1 MLFIVAAHVLYMLSQ
16 SFMYKAALS
25 VSFLY
30 HRLIWGKMI
39 NDFFFFFFCVLFTFY
54 F

>member
-39 NDFFFFFFCVLFTFY
+39 NDFFFFVCYLHFIFRC
-54 F
+54 